1 MFCSPFSFK
10 NRYGI
15 LAGPQSCS
23 HVLKISQSESLK
35 YVVGDVSLNISPS
48 VGVYNVYPSEICEN
62 IVDKL
67 KEDNSFLKY
76 RVELVDSLMFDTTQ
90 QALALAARLAIYE
103 KKIEEY
109 ENNKHKVTVTM
120 YHPVSGQTDDTPN
133 ITADGSVIRINNAS
147 EYRYIGVSRNMLIRN
162 KGFLN
167 FGDYIWLDAGK
178 KSGVY
183 QVRDVMNKRFVNRV
197 DILET
202 PGTDPYKY
210 NEASL
215 RRINI
220 AYNDF

>member
-1 MFCSPFSFK
+1 MNNELIKTIVIILLSVVFVSHSVEK
-10 NRYGI
+10 NQI
-15 LAGPQSCS
+15 IDELT
-23 HVLKISQSESLK
+23 
-35 YVVGDVSLNISPS
+35 
-48 VGVYNVYPSEICEN
+48 EN
-62 IVDKL
+62 
-67 KEDNSFLKY
+67 NSFLQHK
-76 RVELVDSLMFDTTQ
+76 VELADSLIFDTTQ
-90 QALALAARLAIYE
+90 NGLELALTLITYE

-133 ITADGSVIRINNAS
+133 ITADGSIIRINNAS
-147 EYRYIGVSRNMLIRN
+147 EYRYIAVARNMLIRN
-162 KGFLN
+162 GGFLN

-202 PGTDPYKY
+202 PGTIPYKY

-220 AYNDF
+220 ALWRNSDEDLY

>member
-1 MFCSPFSFK
+1 MNNELIK
-10 NRYGI
+10 TIVII
-15 LAGPQSCS
+15 LLSV
-23 HVLKISQSESLK
+23 VLVVHSVEKKKIIDELT
-35 YVVGDVSLNISPS
+35 
-48 VGVYNVYPSEICEN
+48 EN
-62 IVDKL
+62 
-67 KEDNSFLKY
+67 NSFLQHK
-76 RVELVDSLMFDTTQ
+76 VELADSLIFDTTQ
-90 QALALAARLAIYE
+90 NGLELALTLITYE

-133 ITADGSVIRINNAS
+133 ITADGSIIRINNAS
-147 EYRYIGVSRNMLIRN
+147 EYRYIAVARNMLIRN
-162 KGFLN
+162 GGFLN

-202 PGTDPYKY
+202 PGTIPYKY

-220 AYNDF
+220 ALWRNSDEDLY

>member
-1 MFCSPFSFK
+1 MSI
-10 NRYGI
+10 YI
-15 LAGPQSCS
+15 
-23 HVLKISQSESLK
+23 
-35 YVVGDVSLNISPS
+35 
-48 VGVYNVYPSEICEN
+48 VGVIKMNKETVKTIVIILLSAIFVSHSIEKKNIIDELTEN
-62 IVDKL
+62 
-67 KEDNSFLKY
+67 NSFLKY
-76 RVELVDSLMFDTTQ
+76 KIELADSLVFDTTQ
-90 QALALAARLAIYE
+90 HGLKLALTLATYE
-103 KKIEEY
+103 RKIEEY

-120 YHPVSGQTDDTPN
+120 YHPVSDQTDDTPN
-133 ITADGSVIRINNAS
+133 ITADGSVIRINSAS
-147 EYRYIGVSRNMLIRN
+147 EYRYVAVSRNMLIRN

-202 PGTDPYKY
+202 PGTVPYKY

-215 RRINI
+215 RRINV

>member
-1 MFCSPFSFK
+1 MSI
-10 NRYGI
+10 YI
-15 LAGPQSCS
+15 
-23 HVLKISQSESLK
+23 
-35 YVVGDVSLNISPS
+35 
-48 VGVYNVYPSEICEN
+48 VGVRKMNNELIKTIVIILLSVVFVSHSVEKNQIIDELTEN
-62 IVDKL
+62 
-67 KEDNSFLKY
+67 NSFLQHK
-76 RVELVDSLMFDTTQ
+76 VELADSLIFDTTQ
-90 QALALAARLAIYE
+90 NGLELALTLITYE

-133 ITADGSVIRINNAS
+133 ITADGSIIRINNAS
-147 EYRYIGVSRNMLIRN
+147 EYRYIAVARNMLIRN
-162 KGFLN
+162 DGFLN

-183 QVRDVMNKRFVNRV
+183 QVRDVMNRRFVNRI

-202 PGTDPYKY
+202 PGTIPYKY

-220 AYNDF
+220 ALWRNSDEDLY

>member
-1 MFCSPFSFK
+1 MNNELIK
-10 NRYGI
+10 TIVII
-15 LAGPQSCS
+15 LLSV
-23 HVLKISQSESLK
+23 VLVVHSVEKKKIIDELT
-35 YVVGDVSLNISPS
+35 
-48 VGVYNVYPSEICEN
+48 EN
-62 IVDKL
+62 
-67 KEDNSFLKY
+67 NSFLQHK
-76 RVELVDSLMFDTTQ
+76 VELADSLIFDTTQ
-90 QALALAARLAIYE
+90 NGLELALTLITYE

-133 ITADGSVIRINNAS
+133 ITADGSIIRINNAS
-147 EYRYIGVSRNMLIRN
+147 EYRYIAVARNMLIRN
-162 KGFLN
+162 GGFLN

-202 PGTDPYKY
+202 PGTIPYKY
-210 NEASL
+210 SEASL

-220 AYNDF
+220 ALWRNSDEDL

>member
-1 MFCSPFSFK
+1 MNNELIK
-10 NRYGI
+10 TIVII
-15 LAGPQSCS
+15 LLSV
-23 HVLKISQSESLK
+23 VLVLHSVEKKKIIDELT
-35 YVVGDVSLNISPS
+35 
-48 VGVYNVYPSEICEN
+48 EN
-62 IVDKL
+62 
-67 KEDNSFLKY
+67 NSFLQHK
-76 RVELVDSLMFDTTQ
+76 VELADSLIFDTTQ
-90 QALALAARLAIYE
+90 NGVELALTLITYE

-133 ITADGSVIRINNAS
+133 ITADGSIIRINNAS
-147 EYRYIGVSRNMLIRN
+147 EYRYVAVSRNMLIRN
-162 KGFLN
+162 EGFLN

-202 PGTDPYKY
+202 PGTIPYKY
-210 NEASL
+210 SEASL

-220 AYNDF
+220 ALWRNSDEDLY

>member
-1 MFCSPFSFK
+1 MSI
-10 NRYGI
+10 YI
-15 LAGPQSCS
+15 
-23 HVLKISQSESLK
+23 
-35 YVVGDVSLNISPS
+35 
-48 VGVYNVYPSEICEN
+48 VGVRKMNNELIKTIVIILLSVVLVLHSVEKKKIIDELTEN
-62 IVDKL
+62 
-67 KEDNSFLKY
+67 NSFLQHK
-76 RVELVDSLMFDTTQ
+76 VELADSLIFDTTQ
-90 QALALAARLAIYE
+90 NGLELALTLITYE

-133 ITADGSVIRINNAS
+133 ITADGSIIRINNAS
-147 EYRYIGVSRNMLIRN
+147 EYRYIAVARNMLIRN
-162 KGFLN
+162 GGFLN

-202 PGTDPYKY
+202 PGTIPYKY
-210 NEASL
+210 SEASI

-220 AYNDF
+220 ALWRK

>member
-1 MFCSPFSFK
+1 MSIYIVGAIKMNKETVKTIVIILLSAIFVSHSIEKK
-10 NRYGI
+10 NI
-15 LAGPQSCS
+15 IDELT
-23 HVLKISQSESLK
+23 
-35 YVVGDVSLNISPS
+35 
-48 VGVYNVYPSEICEN
+48 EN
-62 IVDKL
+62 
-67 KEDNSFLKY
+67 NSFLKY
-76 RVELVDSLMFDTTQ
+76 KIELADSLVFDTTQ
-90 QALALAARLAIYE
+90 HGLKLALTLSTYE
-103 KKIEEY
+103 RKIEEY

-120 YHPVSGQTDDTPN
+120 YHPVSDQTDDTPN
-133 ITADGSVIRINNAS
+133 ITADGSVIRINSAS
-147 EYRYIGVSRNMLIRN
+147 EYRYVAVSRNMLIRN

-183 QVRDVMNKRFVNRV
+183 QVRDVMNRRFVNRV

-202 PGTDPYKY
+202 PGTVPYKY

>member
-1 MFCSPFSFK
+1 MSIYIVGERKMSNK
-10 NRYGI
+10 SVKELVKTIVII
-15 LAGPQSCS
+15 LLSVIFIS
-23 HVLKISQSESLK
+23 HSVEKKKIIDELT
-35 YVVGDVSLNISPS
+35 
-48 VGVYNVYPSEICEN
+48 EN
-62 IVDKL
+62 
-67 KEDNSFLKY
+67 NSFLQHK
-76 RVELVDSLMFDTTQ
+76 VELADSLIFDTTQ
-90 QALALAARLAIYE
+90 NGLELALTLITYE

-147 EYRYIGVSRNMLIRN
+147 EYRYVAVARNMLIRN
-162 KGFLN
+162 GGFLN

-202 PGTDPYKY
+202 PGTIPYKY
-210 NEASL
+210 SEASI

-220 AYNDF
+220 ALWRK

>member
-1 MFCSPFSFK
+1 MNK
-10 NRYGI
+10 ELVKTIVII
-15 LAGPQSCS
+15 LLSVIFVS
-23 HVLKISQSESLK
+23 HSIEKKKIIDELT
-35 YVVGDVSLNISPS
+35 
-48 VGVYNVYPSEICEN
+48 EN
-62 IVDKL
+62 
-67 KEDNSFLKY
+67 NSFLQHK
-76 RVELVDSLMFDTTQ
+76 VELADSLIFDTTQ
-90 QALALAARLAIYE
+90 NGLELALTLITYE

-120 YHPVSGQTDDTPN
+120 YHPVSDQTDDTPN

-147 EYRYIGVSRNMLIRN
+147 EYRYVAVSRNMLIRN
-162 KGFLN
+162 DGFLN

-202 PGTDPYKY
+202 PGTIPYKY

-220 AYNDF
+220 ALWRNSDEDLY

>member
-1 MFCSPFSFK
+1 MSI
-10 NRYGI
+10 YI
-15 LAGPQSCS
+15 
-23 HVLKISQSESLK
+23 
-35 YVVGDVSLNISPS
+35 
-48 VGVYNVYPSEICEN
+48 VGVKKMNKEIVKTIVIILLSVIFISHSIEKKKIIDELTEN
-62 IVDKL
+62 
-67 KEDNSFLKY
+67 NSFLKY
-76 RVELVDSLMFDTTQ
+76 KVELADSLIFDTTQ
-90 QALALAARLAIYE
+90 NGLELALTLITYE

-133 ITADGSVIRINNAS
+133 ITADGSVIRINSAS
-147 EYRYIGVSRNMLIRN
+147 EYRYVAVSRNMLIRN

-202 PGTDPYKY
+202 PGTIPYKY

-215 RRINI
+215 RRINV
-220 AYNDF
+220 AYNEF

>member
-1 MFCSPFSFK
+1 MNNELIKTIVIILLSVVFVSHSVEK
-10 NRYGI
+10 NQI
-15 LAGPQSCS
+15 IDELT
-23 HVLKISQSESLK
+23 
-35 YVVGDVSLNISPS
+35 
-48 VGVYNVYPSEICEN
+48 EN
-62 IVDKL
+62 
-67 KEDNSFLKY
+67 NSFLQHK
-76 RVELVDSLMFDTTQ
+76 VELADSLIFDTTQ
-90 QALALAARLAIYE
+90 YGLELALTLITYE

-147 EYRYIGVSRNMLIRN
+147 EYRYVAVSRNMLIRN
-162 KGFLN
+162 DGFLN

-202 PGTDPYKY
+202 PGTIPYKY
-210 NEASL
+210 SEASI

-220 AYNDF
+220 ALWRNSDEDLY